1 MDEKKVVIQD
11 GIYNCDIGISV
22 DEWKILFTDDTFMN
36 DNVKDALIK
45 FYNEPE
51 HKSTCKALGEKFNIS
66 AQSINGTVTA
76 FTKAVQKKLNRFE
89 IIGLDDQPTY
99 WIIAMTGKNVGSYF
113 EWTMREELVRA
124 IEEINF
130 KSINKLQQIY
140 DNAIEEEHWVFFY
153 WFPFYEEC
161 VKNYIQRAKDKNWT
175 DAEFQKLIK
184 NTTGNGI
191 SDLKQKNFEWTE
203 FENIKSNWNEVE
215 ETIKIVAE
223 NKRIEPEQY
232 QELIDFFRKFTKE
245 NKPSASNRVIA
256 AFLPNYVTTTIK
268 QDFLNTIVWNVQK
281 ICSDYPNPTYNWL
294 QDNINFIEYCNSNIE
309 FKHPWHSSLFA
320 WYLKEYFESIEK
332 EKQKRTKFMTPY
344 IDLLKA
350 NKNIILTGA
359 PGTGKTY
366 LAKQIAISM
375 LFEKNNESE
384 LNEEEQ
390 QILNKHFSFVQ
401 FHPSYDYTDFVEG
414 LRAEDLN
421 GQVIF
426 NLHNGIFK
434 SFCKQ
439 AIVKSVK
446 DNFDEVYNN
455 LINDISENDILFE
468 TPVHKKKF
476 RVEINSNKSCVAI
489 PETNIGTRM
498 SMTKEMIRDF
508 VIYDKIRDWKPYVT
522 AIGDYLKKNYTLKI
536 EKGESQNFPYIFVI
550 DEINRGEIS
559 KIFGELFFS
568 IDPGYRGKNGKVKTQ
583 YTNIQ
588 NGETIFDDELGEGW
602 FYVPENVYII
612 GTMNDIDRSVE
623 SMDFAMRRR
632 FAWKEIK
639 AIDCIAMWNGEIE
652 DWKDEALSRMT
663 NLNQKIEKIQGLS
676 SSYHIGP
683 AYFLK
688 LKNYNGDF
696 DALWENHLQSILFEY
711 LRGLPNAQEELSNLR
726 IAYNDLGEI

>member
-22 DEWKILFTDDTFMN
+22 DEWKILLKDDSFMN
-36 DNVKDALIK
+36 DNVKDVLVK

-89 IIGLDDQPTY
+89 IIGIDEQPTY

-113 EWTMREELVRA
+113 EWTMREELVQA
-124 IEEINF
+124 MEEINF

-161 VKNYIQRAKDKNWT
+161 VKNYIQRAKDKKWT
-175 DAEFQKLIK
+175 DADFQKLIK

-215 ETIKIVAE
+215 ETIKMVAE
-223 NKRIEPEQY
+223 NKRIEPKQY

-245 NKPSASNRVIA
+245 NRPSASNRVIA
-256 AFLPNYVTTTIK
+256 AFLPNYVTTTVK

-281 ICSDYPNPTYNWL
+281 ICQDYPKLTYNWL
-294 QDNINFIEYCNSNIE
+294 QDNINFVEYCNSNIE

-320 WYLKEYFESIEK
+320 WYLKEYFESIKK
-332 EKQKRTKFMTPY
+332 EKQEKTKFMTPY

-375 LFEKNNESE
+375 LFQKNSESE
-384 LNEEEQ
+384 LNQEEL

-489 PETNIGTRM
+489 PETNKGTRM

-536 EKGESQNFPYIFVI
+536 EKGESQNLPYIFVI

-583 YTNIQ
+583 YANIQ
-588 NGETIFDDELGEGW
+588 NGETIFDDEVGEGW

-639 AIDCIAMWNGEIE
+639 AIDCIAMWDGEIE
-652 DWKDEALSRMT
+652 DWKDEALLRMT
-663 NLNQKIEKIQGLS
+663 NLNQKIEKVPGLS

-688 LKNYNGDF
+688 LKNYSGDF

-711 LRGLPNAQEELSNLR
+711 FRGLPNAQEELSSLR
-726 IAYNDLGEI
+726 IAYNDLAEI

>member
-1 MDEKKVVIQD
+1 METKKVVITN

-22 DEWKILFTDDTFMN
+22 EEWKNILSDNSLMN
-36 DNVKDALIK
+36 ENAKDALIK

-51 HKSTCKALGEKFNIS
+51 HKSTCKALGEKYKIS

-76 FTKAVQKKLNRFE
+76 FTKAIQKKLNRFE
-89 IIGLDDQPTY
+89 IIGTDEQPTY
-99 WIIAMTGKNVGSYF
+99 WIIAMTGKHSGSYF
-113 EWTMREELVRA
+113 EWTMREELVKA
-124 IEEINF
+124 IEETLIKPKRYWIAKISSDDWFDFGLENNIWLTQQRYNIQTNSAVTNILNIIKLIDENDVLF
-130 KSINKLQQIY
+130 LSYSNKIY
-140 DNAIEEEHWVFFY
+140 AFGNILNTKAIQTNQVSSLKKVVNSNKHDYFDGTIIFTDNNV
-153 WFPFYEEC
+153 FYEELKNGC
-161 VKNYIQRAKDKNWT
+161 ENWGQRIAVDEWKYYFENSNVTTSGVSANIVSGIAQMSLFEINKNYASSLILQLKNQYYKQNP
-175 DAEFQKLIK
+175 EKLI
-184 NTTGNGI
+184 
-191 SDLKQKNFEWTE
+191 
-203 FENIKSNWNEVE
+203 
-215 ETIKIVAE
+215 
-223 NKRIEPEQY
+223 
-232 QELIDFFRKFTKE
+232 
-245 NKPSASNRVIA
+245 
-256 AFLPNYVTTTIK
+256 
-268 QDFLNTIVWNVQK
+268 
-281 ICSDYPNPTYNWL
+281 
-294 QDNINFIEYCNSNIE
+294 
-309 FKHPWHSSLFA
+309 
-320 WYLKEYFESIEK
+320 
-332 EKQKRTKFMTPY
+332 MTRY

-350 NKNIILTGA
+350 NKNLILTGA

-366 LAKQIAISM
+366 LAKQIAISL
-375 LFEKNNESE
+375 LFQKNNESE

-439 AIVKSVK
+439 AIVKPVK

-455 LINDISENDILFE
+455 LINDISENEFLFE
-468 TPVHKKKF
+468 TPIHKKKF

-489 PETNIGTRM
+489 PETNVGTRM

-508 VIYDKIRDWKPYVT
+508 VIYNKIRDWKPYVT
-522 AIGDYLKKNYTLKI
+522 AIGEYLKKNYTLKI
-536 EKGESQNFPYIFVI
+536 EKGESQNLPFIFVV

-583 YTNIQ
+583 YANIQ

-639 AIDCIAMWNGEIE
+639 AIDCTAMWNGEIDE
-652 DWKDEALSRMT
+652 WKDNALLRMT
-663 NLNQKIEKIQGLS
+663 NLNQQIEKIQGLS
-676 SSYHIGP
+676 SAYHIGP

-688 LKNYNGDF
+688 LKNYDGDF
-696 DALWENHLQSILFEY
+696 DALWDNHLQSILFEY
-711 LRGLPNAQEELSNLR
+711 LRGLPNAQEELENLR
-726 IAYNDLGEI
+726 TIYNGSGEI

>member
-1 MDEKKVVIQD
+1 MDKKKVVIQD
-11 GIYNCDIGISV
+11 GIYSCDIGISV
-22 DEWKILFTDDTFMN
+22 DEWKILLMDDTFMN
-36 DNVKDALIK
+36 DNIKDALIK

-51 HKSTCKALGEKFNIS
+51 HRSTCKALGEKFNIS
-66 AQSINGTVTA
+66 AQSINGTVTS

-89 IIGLDDQPTY
+89 IIGVDDQPTY

-113 EWTMREELVRA
+113 EWTMRDELVQA
-124 IEEINF
+124 IQEIKFIENSKITF
-130 KSINKLQQIY
+130 IGLKDLTNQINKSLGDFCDTFRYKRKELAFLGRASTSGILFKYEDEDRDWAINEGGGIEIQYHLFLRDNLVGFGLGFNTQYVPFANKMSPIDYMSPFAKAYIQIK
-140 DNAIEEEHWVFFY
+140 DIEL
-153 WFPFYEEC
+153 
-161 VKNYIQRAKDKNWT
+161 VKNLKANNFHFIYANEEQQNNLEHNKYYLFGKEIAVQSNSI
-175 DAEFQKLIK
+175 EF
-184 NTTGNGI
+184 
-191 SDLKQKNFEWTE
+191 
-203 FENIKSNWNEVE
+203 
-215 ETIKIVAE
+215 
-223 NKRIEPEQY
+223 
-232 QELIDFFRKFTKE
+232 
-245 NKPSASNRVIA
+245 
-256 AFLPNYVTTTIK
+256 
-268 QDFLNTIVWNVQK
+268 
-281 ICSDYPNPTYNWL
+281 SDYMEMIKL
-294 QDNINFIEYCNSNIE
+294 
-309 FKHPWHSSLFA
+309 
-320 WYLKEYFESIEK
+320 LKEDLFDLYCKIFE
-332 EKQKRTKFMTPY
+332 KRNLIITKNNTNMSFV
-344 IDLLKA
+344 DLLK
-350 NKNIILTGA
+350 NNGNIILTGA

-375 LFEKNNESE
+375 LFQKNSESE

-421 GQVIF
+421 GQLIF

-455 LINDISENDILFE
+455 LINDISENDILFG

-489 PETNIGTRM
+489 PETNNGTRM

-536 EKGESQNFPYIFVI
+536 EKGESQNLPYIFVI

-583 YTNIQ
+583 YANIQ
-588 NGETIFDDELGEGW
+588 NGETIFDDEVGEGW

-639 AIDCIAMWNGEIE
+639 AIDCIVMWDGEIE
-652 DWKDEALSRMT
+652 DWKDEALLRMT

-711 LRGLPNAQEELSNLR
+711 FRGLPNAQEELTNLR
-726 IAYNDLGEI
+726 IAYNVLGEI